1 MASAVAA
8 ARTFPDA
15 ATLLLVFFFAVTV
28 RTNPAVVY
36 LPCSSLPG
44 CSSLGRA
51 WECTKDSIGC
61 HKKIY
66 SPNSPSGDSAG
77 SGRTANRAWVSHLG
91 IPPRGGPR
99 KTTSQPPSG
108 GSRCRWRPG
117 PAWHC
122 QALNR
127 PANVAISGSTHPAQA
142 GWGHDWPPFGTGA
155 NISRVCCPAPMPWPW
170 RRRRLGN
177 RLELS
182 APERTQA
189 GLLAGPSGGT
199 GPGRSLVLASTQ
211 IRGKTWPSGFE
222 GPAWSRGP
230 SQLSFRR
237 LFCSPAGPLDRQAWA
252 VRPHR
257 HRTAWIR
264 VG

>member
-15 ATLLLVFFFAVTV
+15 AALLLVFFFAVTV

-170 RRRRLGN
+170 RRRRLGFVSN
-177 RLELS
+177 S
-182 APERTQA
+182 VPRTPGVGRPA
-189 GLLAGPSGGT
+189 GRRFRWDGPRAQP
-199 GPGRSLVLASTQ
+199 GPGKHANSAQNVAL
-211 IRGKTWPSGFE
+211 
-222 GPAWSRGP
+222 
-230 SQLSFRR
+230 
-237 LFCSPAGPLDRQAWA
+237 
-252 VRPHR
+252 RP
-257 HRTAWIR
+257 
-264 VG
+264 